1 MAVDELL
8 GLQGGRILVIHQGAV
23 GDLVL
28 ALPAIK
34 VLRES
39 LRPAWLEMLG
49 HLWTLPVAHRY
60 PYADAIGDINTA
72 ALAPLFQA
80 DARLTAE
87 ICRYCG
93 GFDAAFCFSQSTT
106 LAQNLR
112 KAGIQKTFTLPSFP
126 QRHMHVTDH
135 HLASVQALGITAPP
149 ALPQIALS
157 AVEKTWV
164 KEFFLQQGWDMQG
177 IIALHPGAGSRKKAW
192 PPYRFAALARALASE
207 ANKILLIQ
215 GPADEE
221 AVAAVR
227 AHLRDIPYLHVHN
240 VPIDRL
246 VPLLSCFSLFIGN
259 DSGISHLA
267 AALGVPTLAIFGP
280 TDPLVWAPRGTRALW
295 LQGKAACA
303 PCTREQQQTCEQQ
316 RCLAAIGVADVMTF
330 LTEKKMLTHAMAF
343 QQEKARTIE
352 KSGHEYYG
360 EKGIGLLPTA

>member
-72 ALAPLFQA
+72 ALAPLCQA
-80 DARLTAE
+80 DAPLTAE

-93 GFDAAFCFSQSTT
+93 GFGAAFCFSQSTT
-106 LAQNLR
+106 LVQNLR
-112 KAGIQKTFTLPSFP
+112 TAGIQKTFTLPSFP
-126 QRHMHVTDH
+126 EKQVHVIDH
-135 HLASVQALGITAPP
+135 HLASLQALGISAPP

-157 AVEKTWV
+157 AVEKTWAE
-164 KEFFLQQGWDMQG
+164 EFFLQQGWDMQG
-177 IIALHPGAGSRKKAW
+177 IIALHPGAGGRKKAW
-192 PPYRFAALARALASE
+192 PPYRFAALARTLARE

-221 AVAAVR
+221 AVAEVR
-227 AHLRDIPYLHVHN
+227 AHLEDIPYLHVHD

-246 VPLLSCFSLFIGN
+246 APLLSCASLVIGN

-267 AALGVPTLAIFGP
+267 AALGVPTLALFGP
-280 TDPLVWAPRGTRALW
+280 TDPLVWAPRGNRALW
-295 LQGKAACA
+295 LQGKVACA

-316 RCLAAIGVADVMTF
+316 RCLAAIEVADVITF
-330 LTEKKMLTHAMAF
+330 LKEEKMLPHTTAF
-343 QQEKARTIE
+343 QQGRTRAIE
-352 KSGHEYYG
+352 RRAHRYPG
-360 EKGIGLLPTA
+360 EKGIGLLPTT